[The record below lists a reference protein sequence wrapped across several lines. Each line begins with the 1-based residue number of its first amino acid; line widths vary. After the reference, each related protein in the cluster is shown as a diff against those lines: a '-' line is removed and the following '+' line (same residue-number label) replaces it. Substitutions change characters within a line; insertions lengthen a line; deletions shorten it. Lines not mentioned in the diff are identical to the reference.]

1 MSMSWRILFVLLGL
15 RLLMPPGICACK
27 LSSPAAKLLA
37 AALGGTPVSLPGDSS
52 EDDLDHSPG
61 CPASDLAQGMG
72 VAPPSGP
79 GTLDLAPAPHPDLAP
94 APLFASLSP
103 AAVPAEPFFGALDD
117 PLFLTHCALLI

>member
-1 MSMSWRILFVLLGL
+1 MLWRILFVLLSL

-37 AALGGTPVSLPGDSS
+37 AAFGGTPVSLPGDST
-52 EDDLDHSPG
+52 EDDRDHSPG

-79 GTLDLAPAPHPDLAP
+79 GNLDLASAPHSDLAP
-94 APLFASLSP
+94 APLLVSLSP
-103 AAVPAEPFFGALDD
+103 GAGPAEPLFGALDD